1 MTTGT
6 PRTLLSVEPI
16 TFDHTNCQEK
26 DPMQGFINKGLHRIS
41 KHFKNTCDMY
51 VKFRLAY
58 AACASFI
65 SQKTLTQPYA
75 HQSLL
80 TRRIHMTS
88 PLLNM
93 NREVLSAAHLDHG
106 ELAL

>member
-16 TFDHTNCQEK
+16 TFDHTKCQEK
-26 DPMQGFINKGLHRIS
+26 DPMQGFINKGLHGIS
-41 KHFKNTCDMY
+41 KHFKNTCAMY

-58 AACASFI
+58 AAYASFI

-75 HQSLL
+75 HQSFAYAKDSYDKPS
-80 TRRIHMTS
+80 TKHEQGGS
-88 PLLNM
+88 
-93 NREVLSAAHLDHG
+93 
-106 ELAL
+106 